1 VTDLAG
7 FPDLETAIR
16 TALADLVTDL
26 AHTGTV
32 TPADLQQRLPFIR
45 VRRFGGT
52 DDRLTDQARVDVDYF
67 AASRAAA
74 WAGAEAVRQRLISRP
89 LRVGAV
95 VIDQVTTTT
104 APIEV
109 PWDDPNVRRVT
120 AAYTA
125 SARR

>member
-1 VTDLAG
+1 MTDLPG
-7 FPDLETAIR
+7 FPDIESAVGDAI
-16 TALADLVTDL
+16 AELAGGDG
-26 AHTGTV
+26 HWGTV
-32 TPADLQQRLPFIR
+32 TPADLQQQLPFIR
-45 VRRFGGT
+45 VRRFGGS

-67 AASRAAA
+67 AATRAAA

-95 VIDQVTTTT
+95 VIDQVTTTSG
-104 APIEV
+104 PIQV

-120 AAYTA
+120 GAYTA